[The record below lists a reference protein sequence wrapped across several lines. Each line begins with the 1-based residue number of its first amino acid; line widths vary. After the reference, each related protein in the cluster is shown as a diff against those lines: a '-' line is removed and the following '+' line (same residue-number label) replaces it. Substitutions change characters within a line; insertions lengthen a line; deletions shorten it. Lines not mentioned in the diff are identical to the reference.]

1 MKKKERDFIIGGCE
15 DKRIL
20 MHDNIYTKN
29 GIHDIGL

>member
-20 MHDNIYTKN
+20 MHDNIYTKKR
-29 GIHDIGL
+29 